1 MVFEVVFEVL
11 HATMHVNA
19 GMHEHA
25 NTNEAA
31 AAAAAKIGKPMTLN
45 RHPWMKQQMLVLLRK

>member
-1 MVFEVVFEVL
+1 MVFEVDLVFEVL

-45 RHPWMKQQMLVLLRK
+45 RHP

>member
-1 MVFEVVFEVL
+1 MVFKVVFEVL

-25 NTNEAA
+25 NKNEAAA

-45 RHPWMKQQMLVLLRK
+45 RHP